1 MDNIKHK
8 ILVMSGKGGVGKTTI
23 AVNLAYAL
31 SEKGF
36 KVGLL
41 DADIHGPNAPKM
53 LNLGNKKLNIEN
65 DKLIPI
71 KFSDNLKIIS
81 MAFLLKEKDAAIWR
95 GPMKHNVIKQFIEDV
110 RWDKLD
116 YLIVD
121 LPPGTGDEA
130 LSVSQLLKDIT
141 GTIIV
146 STPQEVA
153 LLDGIKSI
161 DFSKKLNLPIIGL
174 IENMSGEVFGE
185 GGVEETAKKENI
197 EFIGRLKLNVKIRK
211 AGDKGAPFEIK
222 ELFNNMTN
230 NIQIICEKNE

>member
-1 MDNIKHK
+1 MGNIKHK

-23 AVNLAYAL
+23 AVNLAYDL

-53 LNLGNKKLNIEN
+53 LKLDNKKLTTKDNKI
-65 DKLIPI
+65 IPI
-71 KFSDNLKIIS
+71 NFSDNLKVIS

-95 GPMKHNVIKQFIEDV
+95 GPMKHNVIKQFLEDV
-110 RWDKLD
+110 TWGKLD

-130 LSVSQLLKDIT
+130 LSISQLLKDIT

-153 LLDGIKSI
+153 LLDCIKSI
-161 DFSKKLNLPIIGL
+161 DFSKKLNISILGL
-174 IENMSGEVFGE
+174 IENMSGEIFGKD
-185 GGVEETAKKENI
+185 GVEETAKKEKI
-197 EFIGRLKLNVKIRK
+197 PFLGRVELNAEIRK
-211 AGDKGAPFEIK
+211 AGDKGTPLATK
-222 ELFNNMTN
+222 ELFNVISNK
-230 NIQIICEKNE
+230 IQIICEKNE